1 MAATLW
7 WMPLMSTHEA
17 GGGHRVALA
26 RIFSLICPQAQ
37 LFHVLQ
43 AHFGGTLVYCGTVQ
57 RLAMNPNRPL
67 ISLTNLSR
75 RLSACVALL
84 LSAFAAGCGGGS
96 GTSAPAGV
104 ATCPAVA
111 QLEAAMTARLSQ
123 AESEVDFSFAVE
135 RKDGRRYNYNRGAST
150 LQKSYESASTS
161 KLVAAVVIMRVV
173 EQGYLSLEQRPQ
185 DLIEAWPIV
194 SSDPLYGMTLRHLL
208 SLTAGFTQDPPCLDS
223 ATSDFEACVIE
234 VANVNAGNG
243 STAGQQFI
251 YVSADHQVAGLM
263 AVKARGP
270 GWSWE
275 QIFTE
280 FKTQTGLFAGSAFDV
295 PSISNPL
302 MGGGMHVTGADY
314 MDFLKALKDGALL
327 NAASMSELLTD
338 HTASVEIVFSPI
350 LQGIQGDP
358 GLGEDWH
365 YGFGLWHEC
374 RSAVFNC
381 VPATRVS
388 SPGNFGSYPFWDRS
402 KDYTGVVARQGAPG
416 HVTTGIAIE
425 RSVRSEVEQWAAC
438 SS

>member
-1 MAATLW
+1 MD
-7 WMPLMSTHEA
+7 
-17 GGGHRVALA
+17 
-26 RIFSLICPQAQ
+26 
-37 LFHVLQ
+37 
-43 AHFGGTLVYCGTVQ
+43 
-57 RLAMNPNRPL
+57 PNRPL

-84 LSAFAAGCGGGS
+84 LSAFVAGCGGGGGGGG

-104 ATCPAVA
+104 VTCPAVA
-111 QLEAAMTARLSQ
+111 QSEAAMTARLSQ

-150 LQKSYESASTS
+150 LQKAYESASTS
-161 KLVAAVVIMRVV
+161 KLVAAVVIMRLV
-173 EQGYLSLEQRPQ
+173 EQGYLSLEKRPQ
-185 DLIEAWPIV
+185 DLIDAWPLV
-194 SSDPLYGMTLRHLL
+194 SSDPMYGMTLRNLL

-223 ATSDFEACVIE
+223 PTADFEACVIE
-234 VANVNAGNG
+234 VGNVNAGNG
-243 STAGQQFI
+243 STAGRQFI
-251 YVSADHQVAGLM
+251 YVSADLQVAGLM
-263 AVKARGP
+263 AVKARRA
-270 GWSWE
+270 SWE
-275 QIFTE
+275 QIFAE

-295 PSISNPL
+295 PSTSNPL

-314 MDFLKALKDGALL
+314 MDFLKALKGGALL
-327 NAASMSELLTD
+327 NAASMSQLLTD
-338 HTASVEIVFSPI
+338 YTASVRIAFSPI
-350 LQGIQGDP
+350 RDGIAGDP

-402 KDYTGVVARQGAPG
+402 KDYTGVVARQGASG
-416 HVTTGIAIE
+416 HVTTGIKIE

-438 SS
+438 SN

>member
-26 RIFSLICPQAQ
+26 RILSLICRKLSYFTYSKPISAGHW
-37 LFHVLQ
+37 FT
-43 AHFGGTLVYCGTVQ
+43 AARSKE

-67 ISLTNLSR
+67 ISLTNLSW

-173 EQGYLSLEQRPQ
+173 EQGYLSLEQSPQ

-234 VANVNAGNG
+234 AANVNAGNG
-243 STAGQQFI
+243 STAGRQFI

-263 AVKARGP
+263 AVKARGA
-270 GWSWE
+270 SWE

-327 NAASMSELLTD
+327 NAASMSQLLTD
-338 HTASVEIVFSPI
+338 HTASVDIVFSPI